1 MRILNEEEM
10 WSAVTLEEVME
21 AVEDALAIHKSG
33 NYLMPD
39 RLAATRNGNTIM
51 FMPCLMDTAI
61 GTKMLCEFPDNPKKG
76 LPLLTGLMIL
86 NDVKNGFPLAIMNG
100 SCLTAMRTGAV
111 GGVGIRYLARE
122 DAASAALAG
131 CGVQGLH
138 QLLYACSVRPI
149 KDIYLYDAFVK
160 DLAPFVERL
169 KGRLNRPEISVHICK
184 TAKEAAASADI
195 LISATQ
201 TVDPIW
207 PDDTELLRGK
217 CFIAIGSWKPERREL
232 PDAVWKLVKN
242 VYIELP
248 FACEESGDLGIP
260 LTNGLLTMDRVKMME
275 DLISDRKAGNVPEM
289 GETRCFKSVGMGIYD
304 ARVAQLIY
312 EKALEKGVGQ
322 QVKW

>member
-21 AVEDALAIHKSG
+21 AVEEALAIHKSG

-51 FMPCLMDTAI
+51 FMPCLMDEAI
-61 GTKMLCEFPDNPKKG
+61 GTKMLCEFPENPKKG

-86 NDVKNGFPLAIMNG
+86 NDVKTGLPLAIMNG
-100 SCLTAMRTGAV
+100 SSLTAMRTGAV
-111 GGVGIRYLARE
+111 GGVGVRYLARE
-122 DAASAALAG
+122 NASAVALAG

-149 KDIYLYDAFVK
+149 KDIYLYDAYVK
-160 DLAPFVERL
+160 DLTPFVECL
-169 KGRLNRPEISVHICK
+169 KVRLNRPEISIHICK
-184 TAKEAAASADI
+184 TAGEAAAAADI

-260 LTNGLLTMDRVKMME
+260 LANGLLTMERVQMME
-275 DLISDRKAGNVPEM
+275 DLISEVKDGKTPEL